1 MGLGSGNLE
10 GTWRCNKTCNEKYF
24 LILTLHNMM
33 DNPLVQSLMSN
44 PDYMRQIVTS
54 NQQMHQLLEV
64 SNLRYKLWKCDS
76 NNILNNAASPNNQP
90 CNEQSRIVETNNGM
104 EQIVDN
110 PQLMQS
116 LMNAPYAQSMF

>member
-1 MGLGSGNLE
+1 MGLGSGNFME
-10 GTWRCNKTCNEKYF
+10 MQQNMQRE
-24 LILTLHNMM
+24 ILSNPETLRNMM

-44 PDYMRQIVTS
+44 PDYMRQILTS
-54 NQQMHQLLEV
+54 NQKMHQLLEV

>member
-1 MGLGSGNLE
+1 MGLGSGNFME
-10 GTWRCNKTCNEKYF
+10 MQQNMQRE
-24 LILTLHNMM
+24 ILSNPETLRNMM

>member
-1 MGLGSGNLE
+1 MQQNMQRE
-10 GTWRCNKTCNEKYF
+10 
-24 LILTLHNMM
+24 ILSNPETLHNMM

-76 NNILNNAASPNNQP
+76 NNILNNAASPNDQP

-104 EQIVDN
+104 KQIVDN

>member
-1 MGLGSGNLE
+1 MGLGSGNFME
-10 GTWRCNKTCNEKYF
+10 MQQNMQRE
-24 LILTLHNMM
+24 ILSNPETLRNMM

-76 NNILNNAASPNNQP
+76 NNILNNAASPNDQP

-104 EQIVDN
+104 KQIVDN

>member
-1 MGLGSGNLE
+1 MQQNMQRE
-10 GTWRCNKTCNEKYF
+10 
-24 LILTLHNMM
+24 ILSNPETLHNMM

-90 CNEQSRIVETNNGM
+90 CNEQSPAY
-104 EQIVDN
+104 DN

-116 LMNAPYAQSMF
+116 LMNKNLPYGQSMF